1 MKAHA
6 VIRFPGLEILADDV
20 RCTHGATVGK
30 LEAEPIFYLKSRG
43 ISQKDA
49 ERVVVEGFFDPIMQR
64 IPFEGVREN
73 FIRQFWRKWVKTM
86 ATKKKSKANVKKK
99 LDRKPKSV
107 KAKKAVKAMVK
118 KQTMKKTAKPAVV
131 AVRPPLP
138 VSISAMKPRPIAKPF
153 ARPKTKV
160 KVKPQYTPLTS
171 EERRILRTAQ
181 PQFTYMNAP
190 AAEHEFQVGDTVEVF
205 CDHEKNG
212 ERVAAGS
219 KASWCKWITN
229 WWPCN
234 SVRMFFSTDGWMVPD
249 RILWYPLMSD
259 QIRDATYA
267 KKGSKKE
274 VPDY

>member
-1 MKAHA
+1 
-6 VIRFPGLEILADDV
+6 
-20 RCTHGATVGK
+20 
-30 LEAEPIFYLKSRG
+30 
-43 ISQKDA
+43 
-49 ERVVVEGFFDPIMQR
+49 
-64 IPFEGVREN
+64 
-73 FIRQFWRKWVKTM
+73 M
-86 ATKKKSKANVKKK
+86 ATKKKSKANAKKK
-99 LDRKPKSV
+99 LDRKPKNIKAKKVLKAVVRKQSV
-107 KAKKAVKAMVK
+107 KKAVKPVVR
-118 KQTMKKTAKPAVV
+118 KQTVKVVARPVAKTATPV
-131 AVRPPLP
+131 AVKALLP
-138 VSISAMKPRPIAKPF
+138 VSIPVMRPRPLAKPV

-171 EERRILRTAQ
+171 EERRILRSTP

-212 ERVAAGS
+212 ERVRGWVKGIVVQVDNKLVAVQFRS
-219 KASWCKWITN
+219 N
-229 WWPCN
+229 
-234 SVRMFFSTDGWMVPD
+234 VFLTDGWMVPD

>member
-1 MKAHA
+1 
-6 VIRFPGLEILADDV
+6 
-20 RCTHGATVGK
+20 
-30 LEAEPIFYLKSRG
+30 
-43 ISQKDA
+43 
-49 ERVVVEGFFDPIMQR
+49 
-64 IPFEGVREN
+64 
-73 FIRQFWRKWVKTM
+73 M
-86 ATKKKSKANVKKK
+86 ATKKKSKANAKKK
-99 LDRKPKSV
+99 LDRKPKSIKVKKVV
-107 KAKKAVKAMVK
+107 KAVAT
-118 KQTMKKTAKPAVV
+118 KQTKKITAKPAVKAVTAV
-131 AVRPPLP
+131 AVKPLLP
-138 VSISAMKPRPIAKPF
+138 ISIPTMKPRPIAKPV

-212 ERVAAGS
+212 ERVRGWVKGIVVQVDNKLVAVQFRS
-219 KASWCKWITN
+219 N
-229 WWPCN
+229 
-234 SVRMFFSTDGWMVPD
+234 VFLTDGWMVPD